1 MLVNF
6 HAILRKFVESCSRKK
21 NNKRTWKDITYATNH
36 WRGETLGYWAQFLP
50 CRAATRPTQHRLLA
64 FKFSRELAL
73 RHREINLFAVQF
85 CESVIKQLYSFE
97 LSGRSFSSCFRNCIL
112 FSFLSSFFYFRIL
125 HVRYLDGRL
134 SLKASTSPSF
144 ISFQIFTRS
153 IFRRVFSKDYDRI
166 DLNAFLVRLARLL
179 NRLFFLPSRNP
190 SLIDRSLTISNLHLP
205 PFPINSPLQ
214 IAPSKCFKLRRC
226 KNTTKP
232 SLRFLLI
239 NLSKRKRKKENNG
252 AENKNR
258 TLYPENRERNIY
270 IYRKIGRFQ
279 KINVERGG
287 AEISEGKC

>member
-1 MLVNF
+1 MIALYDIRVLFFFFSPSLFVDNSLTKFSQREISLEKLLRRFVPRRFVPRFSGHFYYETSLNGSRIRTSSIYTFHLFLFFFTFHREIRLIEEEIVFMLVNF

-50 CRAATRPTQHRLLA
+50 CRAATRPIQHRLLA

-134 SLKASTSPSF
+134 SLKASTLSLVYF
-144 ISFQIFTRS
+144 ISNFHSLDISASFFKRLRS
-153 IFRRVFSKDYDRI
+153 NRFK
-166 DLNAFLVRLARLL
+166 RLPR
-179 NRLFFLPSRNP
+179 PSR
-190 SLIDRSLTISNLHLP
+190 SP
-205 PFPINSPLQ
+205 PQSPL
-214 IAPSKCFKLRRC
+214 
-226 KNTTKP
+226 
-232 SLRFLLI
+232 
-239 NLSKRKRKKENNG
+239 LS
-252 AENKNR
+252 
-258 TLYPENRERNIY
+258 P
-270 IYRKIGRFQ
+270 
-279 KINVERGG
+279 VP
-287 AEISEGKC
+287 